1 MERAPENGASEET
14 VVDATA
20 VEEQPE
26 APAAQASGEPEP
38 SAGEATAAGEAAP
51 AGEAEPDYKD
61 QWMRAVAELDNV
73 RKRSRRDAAVAEQ
86 RGIARLAREQLPALD
101 NLDRAIDSA
110 REQGAPDEFV
120 NGLSLVRGELIA
132 AFERVGIVAYS
143 PQGEPFDPHVHEAI
157 AQQPADGVA
166 AGTVI
171 EVYQSGY
178 RLGDEI
184 LRAAKVVV
192 SS

>member
-38 SAGEATAAGEAAP
+38 SAGEAAS

>member
-14 VVDATA
+14 VVDATV

-26 APAAQASGEPEP
+26 APAAQAAGEPEP
-38 SAGEATAAGEAAP
+38 PAGEAAP

-192 SS
+192 SA

>member
-1 MERAPENGASEET
+1 MADAPENGAPEEA

-20 VEEQPE
+20 VEEEPQ
-26 APAAQASGEPEP
+26 APAADQ
-38 SAGEATAAGEAAP
+38 AAGEAAP
-51 AGEAEPDYKD
+51 SGAGGEAPGVPEDEPDYKD

-101 NLDRAIDSA
+101 NLDRAIESA
-110 REQGAPDEFV
+110 REQGAPDDFV
-120 NGLSLVRGELIA
+120 NGLSLVRSELIA

-157 AQQPADGVA
+157 AQQPAEGVA
-166 AGTVI
+166 SGTVI

-192 SS
+192 SA

>member
-1 MERAPENGASEET
+1 MENAPENGASEET
-14 VVDATA
+14 VVDATV

-26 APAAQASGEPEP
+26 APAAQAAGEPEP
-38 SAGEATAAGEAAP
+38 SAGEAAP
-51 AGEAEPDYKD
+51 AAEAEPDYTD

-120 NGLSLVRGELIA
+120 NGLALVRGELIA
-132 AFERVGIVAYS
+132 AFEKVGIVAYS

-192 SS
+192 SA

>member
-1 MERAPENGASEET
+1 MENAPENGASEET
-14 VVDATA
+14 VVDATV

-26 APAAQASGEPEP
+26 APAAQAAGEPEP
-38 SAGEATAAGEAAP
+38 SAGEAAP
-51 AGEAEPDYKD
+51 AAEAEPDYKD

-120 NGLSLVRGELIA
+120 NGLALVRGELIA
-132 AFERVGIVAYS
+132 AFEKVGIVAYS

-192 SS
+192 SA

>member
-1 MERAPENGASEET
+1 M
-14 VVDATA
+14 
-20 VEEQPE
+20 
-26 APAAQASGEPEP
+26 
-38 SAGEATAAGEAAP
+38 
-51 AGEAEPDYKD
+51 
-61 QWMRAVAELDNV
+61 
-73 RKRSRRDAAVAEQ
+73 
-86 RGIARLAREQLPALD
+86 D

-120 NGLSLVRGELIA
+120 NGLALVRGELIA
-132 AFERVGIVAYS
+132 AFEKVGIVAYS

-192 SS
+192 SA

>member
-1 MERAPENGASEET
+1 MENAPENGASEEA
-14 VVDATA
+14 VVDATV

-26 APAAQASGEPEP
+26 APAAQAAGEPEP
-38 SAGEATAAGEAAP
+38 SEGEAAP

-192 SS
+192 AS

>member
-1 MERAPENGASEET
+1 MENAPENGASEEA
-14 VVDATA
+14 VVDATV

-26 APAAQASGEPEP
+26 APAAQAAGEPEP
-38 SAGEATAAGEAAP
+38 SSGEAAP
-51 AGEAEPDYKD
+51 AAEAETDYKD

-120 NGLSLVRGELIA
+120 NGLALVRGELIA
-132 AFERVGIVAYS
+132 AFEKVGIVAYS

-192 SS
+192 SA

>member
-14 VVDATA
+14 VVDATV

-26 APAAQASGEPEP
+26 APAAQAAGEPEP
-38 SAGEATAAGEAAP
+38 PAGEPAP
-51 AGEAEPDYKD
+51 AAEAEPDYKD

>member
-1 MERAPENGASEET
+1 MESAPENGASEEA
-14 VVDATA
+14 VVDATV
-20 VEEQPE
+20 VEEQPDAPAADAAGEPDASQQE
-26 APAAQASGEPEP
+26 APAQEGQEE
-38 SAGEATAAGEAAP
+38 
-51 AGEAEPDYKD
+51 EPDYKD

-73 RKRSRRDAAVAEQ
+73 RKRARRDAATAEQ

-110 REQGAPDEFV
+110 REQGAPSEFV
-120 NGLSLVRGELIA
+120 DGLSLVRSELIA

-157 AQQPADGVA
+157 AQQPAEGVE

-192 SS
+192 SA

>member
-1 MERAPENGASEET
+1 MSGAPEGGASEET
-14 VVDATA
+14 VVDAEV
-20 VEEQPE
+20 VEQQAPVADE
-26 APAAQASGEPEP
+26 AAGDREPAA
-38 SAGEATAAGEAAP
+38 EAAAAP
-51 AGEAEPDYKD
+51 DAEEPDYKD

-86 RGIARLAREQLPALD
+86 RGIARLAREQLPAID

-110 REQGAPDEFV
+110 RDQGAPEEFV
-120 NGLSLVRGELIA
+120 NGLALVRGELVA

-143 PQGEPFDPHVHEAI
+143 PQGEPFDPHVHEAV
-157 AQQPADGVA
+157 AQQPADGVPS
-166 AGTVI
+166 GTVI

-192 SS
+192 SA

>member
-1 MERAPENGASEET
+1 MENAPENGPPEEA
-14 VVDATA
+14 VADATV
-20 VEEQPE
+20 VEEQPQD
-26 APAAQASGEPEP
+26 PAAQAAGEPVP
-38 SAGEATAAGEAAP
+38 SQGEAAP
-51 AGEAEPDYKD
+51 VQEAEPDYKD

-101 NLDRAIDSA
+101 NLDRAIESA

-120 NGLSLVRGELIA
+120 NGLALVRGELIA

-143 PQGEPFDPHVHEAI
+143 PEGEPFDPHVHEAI
-157 AQQPADGVA
+157 AQQPAEGVA

-192 SS
+192 SA

>member
-1 MERAPENGASEET
+1 MESAPESGASEEA
-14 VVDATA
+14 VVDATV

-26 APAAQASGEPEP
+26 APAAQAAGEPEP
-38 SAGEATAAGEAAP
+38 AAGEAAP
-51 AGEAEPDYKD
+51 AEEAEADYKD

-73 RKRSRRDAAVAEQ
+73 RKRARRDAAVAEQ

-101 NLDRAIDSA
+101 NLDRAIESA

-132 AFERVGIVAYS
+132 AFEKVGIVAYS

-192 SS
+192 SA

>member
-1 MERAPENGASEET
+1 MENAPENGASEET
-14 VVDATA
+14 VVDATV

-26 APAAQASGEPEP
+26 APAAQAAGEPEP
-38 SAGEATAAGEAAP
+38 SAGEAAP
-51 AGEAEPDYKD
+51 AAEAEPDYKD

-110 REQGAPDEFV
+110 REQGAADEFV
-120 NGLSLVRGELIA
+120 NGLALVRGELIA
-132 AFERVGIVAYS
+132 AFEKVGIVAYS

-192 SS
+192 SA

>member
-1 MERAPENGASEET
+1 MENAPENGASEET
-14 VVDATA
+14 VVDATV

-26 APAAQASGEPEP
+26 APAAQAAGEPQP
-38 SAGEATAAGEAAP
+38 SAGEAAP
-51 AGEAEPDYKD
+51 AAEAEPDYKD

-120 NGLSLVRGELIA
+120 NGLALVRGELIA
-132 AFERVGIVAYS
+132 AFEKVGIVAYS

-192 SS
+192 SA

>member
-1 MERAPENGASEET
+1 MESAPENGASEEA
-14 VVDATA
+14 VVDATV

-26 APAAQASGEPEP
+26 APAAQAAGEPEP
-38 SAGEATAAGEAAP
+38 SAGEAAP
-51 AGEAEPDYKD
+51 AAEAEPDYKD

-120 NGLSLVRGELIA
+120 NGLALVRGELIA
-132 AFERVGIVAYS
+132 AFEKVGIVAYS

-192 SS
+192 SA

>member
-1 MERAPENGASEET
+1 MESAPENGASEEA
-14 VVDATA
+14 VVDATV

-26 APAAQASGEPEP
+26 APAAQAAGEPEAP
-38 SAGEATAAGEAAP
+38 AGEAAP
-51 AGEAEPDYKD
+51 QEEAEPDYKD

-73 RKRSRRDAAVAEQ
+73 RKRARRDAASAEQ

-110 REQGAPDEFV
+110 REQGAPADFV
-120 NGLSLVRGELIA
+120 DGLSLVRSELIA

-178 RLGDEI
+178 RLGDEV

-192 SS
+192 SA

>member
-1 MERAPENGASEET
+1 MENAPENGASEET
-14 VVDATA
+14 VVDATV

-26 APAAQASGEPEP
+26 APAAQAAGEPEP
-38 SAGEATAAGEAAP
+38 SAGEAAP
-51 AGEAEPDYKD
+51 AAEAEPDYKD

-120 NGLSLVRGELIA
+120 NGLALVRGELIA
-132 AFERVGIVAYS
+132 AFEKVGIVAYS

-157 AQQPADGVA
+157 AQQPAEGVQ

-192 SS
+192 SA

>member
-1 MERAPENGASEET
+1 MENAPENGASEET
-14 VVDATA
+14 VVDATV
-20 VEEQPE
+20 VEEQPD
-26 APAAQASGEPEP
+26 APAVHAAGEPEP
-38 SAGEATAAGEAAP
+38 SAREAAP
-51 AGEAEPDYKD
+51 SEEAEPDYKD

-73 RKRSRRDAAVAEQ
+73 RKRARRDAAVAEQ

-120 NGLSLVRGELIA
+120 NGLALVRGELIA
-132 AFERVGIVAYS
+132 AFEKVGIVAYS
-143 PQGEPFDPHVHEAI
+143 PQGEPFDPHVHEAM

-184 LRAAKVVV
+184 LRPAKVVV
-192 SS
+192 SA

>member
-1 MERAPENGASEET
+1 MENAPENGASEET
-14 VVDATA
+14 VVDATV

-26 APAAQASGEPEP
+26 TPAADPAAGEPEAP
-38 SAGEATAAGEAAP
+38 AGEAAP
-51 AGEAEPDYKD
+51 EAEAEPDYKD

-73 RKRSRRDAAVAEQ
+73 RKRARRDAATAEQ

-110 REQGAPDEFV
+110 REQGAPAQFV
-120 NGLSLVRGELIA
+120 DGLSLVRSELIA

-157 AQQPADGVA
+157 AQQPAEGVA
-166 AGTVI
+166 SGTVI

-192 SS
+192 SA

>member
-1 MERAPENGASEET
+1 MENAPENGASEET
-14 VVDATA
+14 VVDATV

-26 APAAQASGEPEP
+26 APAAQAAGEPEP
-38 SAGEATAAGEAAP
+38 SAGEAVPAA
-51 AGEAEPDYKD
+51 EAEPDYKD

-120 NGLSLVRGELIA
+120 NGLALVRGELIA
-132 AFERVGIVAYS
+132 AFEKVGIVAYS

-192 SS
+192 SA

>member
-1 MERAPENGASEET
+1 
-14 VVDATA
+14 
-20 VEEQPE
+20 
-26 APAAQASGEPEP
+26 
-38 SAGEATAAGEAAP
+38 
-51 AGEAEPDYKD
+51 
-61 QWMRAVAELDNV
+61 MRAVAELDNV
-73 RKRSRRDAAVAEQ
+73 RKRARRDAATAEQ

-110 REQGAPDEFV
+110 REQGAPAEFV
-120 NGLSLVRGELIA
+120 DGLSLVRSELIA

-157 AQQPADGVA
+157 AQQPAEGVQ

-178 RLGDEI
+178 RLGDEV

-192 SS
+192 SA